1 MDLICLCATERCS
14 TKVYSLLIFTLVYSM
29 YCCSL
34 PLHISFTMWQTVLHL
49 GENSVEQSSGSS
61 TDCACDIYCPVSTN
75 ACQQEFWMAQAFEK
89 AV

>member
-1 MDLICLCATERCS
+1 
-14 TKVYSLLIFTLVYSM
+14 
-29 YCCSL
+29 
-34 PLHISFTMWQTVLHL
+34 MWQTVLHL

-61 TDCACDIYCPVSTN
+61 TDCACDRYCPVSTN